1 MTTFVSKEVADG
13 LEVARKNALRKKSRL
28 RVRAGSKILTILK
41 YWDNGFTVDTEDA
54 PQLRGLV
61 DLYDGTRHL
70 YQCLIIASAEDR
82 DEIYYE
88 FKRNTLA
95 VDRAPLDFVPEVDAP
110 IALISNN

>member
-28 RVRAGSKILTILK
+28 RVRAGSNTLTILK
-41 YWDNGFTVDTEDA
+41 YWDNGFTVDMEDA

-61 DLYDGTRHL
+61 DLYDGTLHL
-70 YQCLIIASAEDR
+70 YQCLIIASSEDG
-82 DEIYYE
+82 DEMHYE

-95 VDRAPLDFVPEVDAP
+95 VESAPLDFVREVDAP
-110 IALISNN
+110 IALISHS